1 MRTFISFEEAG
12 RIVLGE
18 SRILESEKCPLSD
31 ALGRTLGLP
40 IVSSENLPSFASSA
54 MDGFATRSN
63 PLNASDVDLEA
74 QARSENE
81 GQTGHTARFQIVE
94 HVAAG
99 TKPQVLI
106 QPGTCARIMT
116 GAAIPLGADTII
128 PREYALEEDGWATFL
143 APYDSEASREPGK
156 HIRPAGE
163 DVKVG
168 DLVFPAGTV
177 ISPPVLGMLASLG
190 FHRPEVRKKP
200 LVGIITTGDEIVAPD
215 QTPGPTQIRNSN
227 GPGLRAQV
235 LYEGGTC
242 DAYDHARDDQ
252 EELRRAI
259 QKNAGADLLLLAGG
273 VSVGD
278 HDYVKPVLEG
288 MGFEPLFWKV
298 KQRPGKPLL
307 FGKLGDT
314 LVLGLPGNPVSA
326 AMCFAM
332 YARPLIRRF
341 LGRNPSEPKI
351 KAFLTDDIP
360 KAKDLHYFSR
370 AVAFQEDSGVYSVSM
385 TGAQGS
391 NLYGSV
397 ARANCILHLP
407 AGTDRVLK
415 GSEVFIERL
424 PWGDLHLS

>member
-18 SRILESEKCPLSD
+18 SRVLESEKCQLPE
-31 ALGRTLGLP
+31 ALGRSLSLP
-40 IVSSENLPSFASSA
+40 IVSLENLPPFASSA
-54 MDGFATRSN
+54 MDGFATWSTPQQGIGVN
-63 PLNASDVDLEA
+63 VAA
-74 QARSENE
+74 GAGSENE
-81 GQTGHTARFQIVE
+81 SQTAPISRFRIVG

-99 TKPQVLI
+99 TKALVSI

-116 GAAIPLGADTII
+116 GAAIPSGANTII
-128 PREYALEEDGWATFL
+128 PREYAQEEDGWVMFL
-143 APYDSEASREPGK
+143 APYDSDGYREAGK

-168 DLVFPAGTV
+168 DPVFPAGTL

-190 FHRPEVRKKP
+190 IHSPEVIRKP
-200 LVGIITTGDEIVAPD
+200 AVGIITTGDEIVAPD
-215 QTPGPTQIRNSN
+215 HSPGPAQIRNSN

-235 LYEGGTC
+235 LYEGGMC
-242 DAYDHARDDQ
+242 DGYDHAKDDPEDIRQ
-252 EELRRAI
+252 AI
-259 QKNAGADLLLLAGG
+259 LKNAGTDLLLLAGG

-278 HDYVKPVLEG
+278 HDYVKGVLEA

-307 FGKLGDT
+307 FGKLGHT

-341 LGRNPSEPKI
+341 LGRKPTDPLI
-351 KAFLTDDIP
+351 KAFLTHDIP
-360 KAKDLHYFSR
+360 KARDLHYFSR
-370 AVAFQEDSGVYSVSM
+370 AVAYQEDTGVYSVSLK
-385 TGAQGS
+385 GAQGS

-407 AGTDRVLK
+407 AGTDLLSR
-415 GSEVFIERL
+415 GAEVFIERL

>member
-1 MRTFISFEEAG
+1 MRTFISFEEAKL
-12 RIVLGE
+12 IVLGE
-18 SRILESEKCPLSD
+18 SRVLESEKCQLSD
-31 ALGRTLGLP
+31 ALGRTLSLP
-40 IVSSENLPSFASSA
+40 IISSENLPPFASSA
-54 MDGFATRSN
+54 MDGFATQFTQQKGN
-63 PLNASDVDLEA
+63 DVDLGVWA
-74 QARSENE
+74 NQENE
-81 GQTGHTARFQIVE
+81 SRPAPMSRFRIVE

-99 TKPQVLI
+99 AKPLVSI

-116 GAAIPLGADTII
+116 GAVIPLGADTII
-128 PREYALEEDGWATFL
+128 PREYAQEEDGWATFW
-143 APYDSEASREPGK
+143 APYDLAGNREAGK

-168 DLVFPAGTV
+168 DKVFPAGTV

-190 FHRPEVRKKP
+190 FHSPAVIRKP

-215 QTPGPTQIRNSN
+215 HSPGPAQIRNSN

-242 DAYDHARDDQ
+242 DAYDHAKDDP
-252 EELRRAI
+252 EDIRRAI
-259 QKNAGADLLLLAGG
+259 QKNAGSDLLLLAGG

-278 HDYVKPVLEG
+278 HDYVKSALEA

-307 FGKLGDT
+307 FGKLGPT

-341 LGRNPSEPKI
+341 LGRKPTEPLI
-351 KAFLTDDIP
+351 KAFLTDEIP
-360 KAKDLHYFSR
+360 KVKDLYYFSR
-370 AVAFQEDSGVYSVSM
+370 AVAFQEDTGVYSVSLK
-385 TGAQGS
+385 GAQGS

-407 AGTDRVLK
+407 AGTDILPE
-415 GSEVFIERL
+415 GAEVFIERL